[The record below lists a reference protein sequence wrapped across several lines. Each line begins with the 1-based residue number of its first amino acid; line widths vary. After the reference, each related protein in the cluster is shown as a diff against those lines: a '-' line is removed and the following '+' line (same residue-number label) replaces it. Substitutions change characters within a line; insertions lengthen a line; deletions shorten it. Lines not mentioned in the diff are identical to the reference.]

1 MVKNKYSLN
10 LVLLLTLFITGCS
23 GSKSS
28 RGSEQP
34 VAVLDMPITVADQ
47 SQMYPSWFVNPPEFV
62 HGVGIASYNS
72 RKEQESFDEAF
83 LLAIEDLNSNA
94 FACVTIED
102 FISEREY
109 YKEEEV
115 AITEKYNF
123 KNVVKIDSSISG
135 GFVFMMVSV
144 EKQPLKTKN
153 IIIANTTFRF
163 TSDNSV
169 TLKTA
174 DKLVA
179 KGAGSPARINV
190 YQAWALSKR
199 ASLRVLAGLTNMNV
213 RSLDK
218 KTTDDYNKITY
229 VRSRISLRNIRVV
242 KRWIENDEFCTVLE
256 VSNSNFSNVCSE

>member
-1 MVKNKYSLN
+1 MVKNKYSFN

-23 GSKSS
+23 GSKSI
-28 RGSEQP
+28 RESEQP
-34 VAVLDMPITVADQ
+34 VAVLDMPITVSDQ
-47 SQMYPSWFVNPPEFV
+47 TQLYPYWFVNPPEFV

-72 RKEQESFDEAF
+72 RNEQDSFDEAF

-102 FISEREY
+102 FISERDY

-123 KNVVKIDSSISG
+123 KNVVKVDSSISG

-144 EKQPLKTKN
+144 EKKSLKTKKN
-153 IIIANTTFRF
+153 VNANTSFRLS
-163 TSDNSV
+163 SDNTV
-169 TLKTA
+169 TVTTQ
-174 DKLVA
+174 DKLMA
-179 KGAGSPARINV
+179 KGSGSPARINV
-190 YQAWALSKR
+190 YEAWALSKR
-199 ASLRVLAGLTNMNV
+199 ASLRVLAGLTDMNV

-218 KTTDDYNKITY
+218 KTTDYYNKITY
-229 VRSRISLRNIRVV
+229 VKSRISLRNIRVV

-256 VSNSNFSNVCSE
+256 VSNSYLSNTCSN